1 MRDRRTQLLVLALA
15 AATVLVYAGV
25 LTSGFVAFDDD
36 IYVTER
42 PEVAA
47 GLTREGW
54 KWAWT
59 SFQGANWF
67 PLTRLSWLLDAQLFG
82 LSASAFHAT
91 SLLLHLANA
100 LLLFEALRRL
110 TRDPWPSAFA
120 AALFALHPL
129 HVESVAWISA
139 RKDVLSGFFFGLAL
153 LLHERRARSQA
164 PRAWAV
170 ALFVTLGLGLLAK
183 PMLVT
188 LPCVLLLLDFWP
200 LRRLGGERLR
210 PVIVEKLPL
219 FALAAAASVAT
230 LAAQRAGGAVQ
241 DLELFPLW
249 MRVEAALDAYLAYL
263 WKFFW
268 PFDLA
273 VFYPHPRGSVAV
285 WRSGLALAVLL
296 AASAAAWL
304 ARRRHPY
311 LLVGW
316 LWFAGMLVP
325 VIGLV
330 QVGQAALADRY
341 SYLPLTGLAVAMAWG
356 AKSLAAGRPVL
367 VRTFAVG
374 ALVWLAV
381 LGLATQAQVRTWR
394 DTEALFRH
402 ALRVTERNHV
412 AHINLAVALAGERR
426 LEEAE
431 AQLDVALALESRS
444 AVAWGLRGET
454 RLALDR
460 SAAAAA
466 DLREALLRE
475 PDSVRWRLGLGRA
488 QAADDPDAAAAS
500 LRAALALAP
509 DDPAAHVY
517 LAALLADTGEAGEAI
532 AHYRRALA
540 DPLALGAAL
549 GRPGA
554 ARVHAGLGGL
564 LAASGDAAAAARH
577 YRACLALG
585 SRDVAVL
592 NDLAWFLATGAVSGS
607 EDAAALAQEAVE
619 RSGGGDPG
627 VLDTLATAQA
637 AAGRAEAA
645 RATARRALAL
655 ARAQGRVALARSIEV
670 RFPGAVLDP

>member
-1 MRDRRTQLLVLALA
+1 MGDRRVPLLALA
-15 AATVLVYAGV
+15 LVAVTALVYAGV
-25 LTSGFVAFDDD
+25 LTSGFLAFDDD

-42 PEVAA
+42 PEVAG
-47 GLTREGW
+47 GLTLQGW

-67 PLTRLSWLLDAQLFG
+67 PLTRLSWQLDAQLFG
-82 LSASAFHAT
+82 LSATAFHAT

-139 RKDVLSGFFFGLAL
+139 RKDVVSGFCFGLAL
-153 LLHERRARSQA
+153 LLHERRVRGRD
-164 PRAWAV
+164 PRGWAA

-188 LPCVLLLLDFWP
+188 VPCVLLLLDYWP
-200 LRRLGGERLR
+200 LRRLGEGRLR
-210 PVIVEKLPL
+210 PVVIEKLPL
-219 FALAAAASVAT
+219 LALAAVASVVT

-241 DLELFPLW
+241 DLEAVPLW
-249 MRVEAALDAYLAYL
+249 MRLEAALDAYLVYL
-263 WKFFW
+263 WKFVW

-273 VFYPHPRGSVAV
+273 AFYPHPRGSVPL
-285 WRSGLALAVLL
+285 WRSGLGLAVLL
-296 AASAAAWL
+296 GASAATWL
-304 ARRRHPY
+304 GRRRHPY

-330 QVGQAALADRY
+330 QVGQAGLADRY

-356 AKSLAAGRPVL
+356 ARSLAVGRPALARAFV
-367 VRTFAVG
+367 AG
-374 ALVWLAV
+374 ALAWLAV
-381 LGLATQAQVRTWR
+381 LGLATRAQVRTWR
-394 DTEALFRH
+394 DTETLFRH

-412 AHINLAVALAGERR
+412 AHINLAVALAGARR

-431 AQLDVALALESRS
+431 AQLDEALALEPRS

-454 RLALDR
+454 RLALER
-460 SAAAAA
+460 PAAAGA

-475 PDSVRWRLGLGRA
+475 PGSVRWRVGLGRA
-488 QAADDPDAAAAS
+488 QADDDPAAAAAA

-509 DDPAAHVY
+509 DDPAAHAY
-517 LAALLADTGEAGEAI
+517 LAALLAGTGEAGTAI
-532 AHYRRALA
+532 VHYRRALA
-540 DPLALGAAL
+540 APLALRAAL

-554 ARVHAGLGGL
+554 AQVHAGLGGL
-564 LAASGDAAAAARH
+564 LAAGGDAVAAARH

-607 EDAAALAQEAVE
+607 EDAVALAQEAVE
-619 RSGGGDPG
+619 RSSGADPS

-637 AAGRAEAA
+637 AADRGEAA

-670 RFPGAVLDP
+670 RFPGAVYDP